1 MRKFWVRPVE
11 GYPAGQGDLV
21 RPGKQLGA
29 VKFYP
34 AGQGSRVRWPGTI
47 G

>member
-1 MRKFWVRPVE
+1 VRPVE
-11 GYPAGQGDLV
+11 GYPAGQGNWV

-29 VKFYP
+29 AKCYP
-34 AGQGSRVRWPGTI
+34 AGQGSQVRWPGSI